1 MGMVIG
7 GSVRYTLSS
16 LLAEFLY
23 SIMGIAIYQKN
34 KDMTPKELY
43 DWTVEMD
50 AENYDIQIEWMGEYG
65 FGSDIPEENQLS
77 LSRSQEQLIID
88 I

>member
-1 MGMVIG
+1 
-7 GSVRYTLSS
+7 
-16 LLAEFLY
+16 
-23 SIMGIAIYQKN
+23 
-34 KDMTPKELY
+34 MTPKELY

-77 LSRSQEQLIID
+77 LIRSQEQLIID

>member
-1 MGMVIG
+1 
-7 GSVRYTLSS
+7 
-16 LLAEFLY
+16 
-23 SIMGIAIYQKN
+23 
-34 KDMTPKELY
+34 MTPKELY
-43 DWTVEMD
+43 DWAVDMG
-50 AENYDIQIEWMGEYG
+50 AENYDIQITWMGEYG